1 MASSNVKLFMLCTQ
15 NKHTKRN
22 RQLSQQTHFLQEG
35 PSPSMQGIGLQAPCQ
50 TGKDVIGLG
59 ATVHQNSGPASYE
72 LKT

>member
-1 MASSNVKLFMLCTQ
+1 MLKLSMLYAQ

-59 ATVHQNSGPASYE
+59 AHQNSTRQTQALPPMS
-72 LKT
+72 